1 MPVPGHYTQSNEI
14 RTSGEG
20 FCHCYIFKA
29 FQVAS
34 CKERSR
40 ATALVASHSC
50 LLCSSGPLLECRDDE
65 ILCFQ
70 VDVLSI
76 KIGNLNPSLSAALCE
91 PLCLTNDNSLH
102 KDRFCRGEN

>member
-1 MPVPGHYTQSNEI
+1 MKSEPLG
-14 RTSGEG
+14 RG
-20 FCHCYIFKA
+20 FVTVIFLKLSRL
-29 FQVAS
+29 AS

-70 VDVLSI
+70 VDGLSI
-76 KIGNLNPSLSAALCE
+76 KIENLNPSLSAALCE